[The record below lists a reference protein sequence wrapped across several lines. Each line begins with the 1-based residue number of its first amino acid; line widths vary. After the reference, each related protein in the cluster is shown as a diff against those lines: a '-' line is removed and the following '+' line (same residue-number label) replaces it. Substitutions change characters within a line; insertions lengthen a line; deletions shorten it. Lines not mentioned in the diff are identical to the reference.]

1 MKTLHLNLKRKWF
14 DMFLQEIKKDEYRA
28 IKLHNVSLLFDWKQ
42 SGMSRE
48 TFTRSLIEDDHF
60 LKAYAQELLKEY
72 DAICFSN
79 GYAKNRDQFVIELNG
94 VAIIK
99 EGKPEWGATPGEKTF
114 ALRTGEILS
123 GNVMGYEF

>member
-1 MKTLHLNLKRKWF
+1 MKILHLNLQHKWF
-14 DMFLQEIKKDEYRA
+14 IMFLQEIKKDEYRE
-28 IKLHNVSLLFDWKQ
+28 IKLHNVSLLFNWKE

-48 TFTRSLIEDDHF
+48 TFTRSLIQDDHF
-60 LKAYAQELLKEY
+60 LKVYAQELLKEY

-79 GYAKNRDQFVIELNG
+79 GYATDRDQFIIELKG

-99 EGKPEWGATPGEKTF
+99 EGKPEWGGIPGEKTF